1 MCKNNFFF
9 SSSNTACDH
18 WRLLYWRLPSRHCE
32 ISIKATAKVSKNPLA
47 VWLSVTVQV
56 LCWAVW
62 GQLQERISEKSED
75 EWGGSNSSPEV
86 RFRIPGAHTTA
97 CLHTDIPAECLSTS
111 KGPGMCVHVYLCMCV
126 SVRTCDSF
134 FEHVLNW
141 TYYILINIIQHE
153 HRKSSKHT
161 AALFSLSSFI
171 RGKNTQMSRGF
182 GPPIQSRAL
191 ITPHTPFTISSAQ
204 GWVGVSSHF
213 GRAVHLKH
221 RGIQRGETTGAF
233 NCPWC
238 LLGCC
243 AAAFYFNVKASL
255 NKTDSSL

>member
-1 MCKNNFFF
+1 MCKNN
-9 SSSNTACDH
+9 SSDTACDH
-18 WRLLYWRLPSRHCE
+18 WRLLYRHLPPRYCE

-134 FEHVLNW
+134 FRTCVELDILHSNKHHPTW
-141 TYYILINIIQHE
+141 TQKVIKTH
-153 HRKSSKHT
+153 
-161 AALFSLSSFI
+161 
-171 RGKNTQMSRGF
+171 
-182 GPPIQSRAL
+182 
-191 ITPHTPFTISSAQ
+191 
-204 GWVGVSSHF
+204 SHF
-213 GRAVHLKH
+213 ILSRIFH
-221 RGIQRGETTGAF
+221 TG
-233 NCPWC
+233 
-238 LLGCC
+238 
-243 AAAFYFNVKASL
+243 
-255 NKTDSSL
+255 

>member
-1 MCKNNFFF
+1 MSEEVQIPAQRSDFAFLGH
-9 SSSNTACDH
+9 T
-18 WRLLYWRLPSRHCE
+18 PPPV
-32 ISIKATAKVSKNPLA
+32 SILTYL
-47 VWLSVTVQV
+47 LSVWVPARGQECV
-56 LCWAVW
+56 CMCICVCVW
-62 GQLQERISEKSED
+62 
-75 EWGGSNSSPEV
+75 V
-86 RFRIPGAHTTA
+86 
-97 CLHTDIPAECLSTS
+97 
-111 KGPGMCVHVYLCMCV
+111 CVHVIV
-126 SVRTCDSF
+126 F

-213 GRAVHLKH
+213 SRAVHLKH

-233 NCPWC
+233 NCLWC